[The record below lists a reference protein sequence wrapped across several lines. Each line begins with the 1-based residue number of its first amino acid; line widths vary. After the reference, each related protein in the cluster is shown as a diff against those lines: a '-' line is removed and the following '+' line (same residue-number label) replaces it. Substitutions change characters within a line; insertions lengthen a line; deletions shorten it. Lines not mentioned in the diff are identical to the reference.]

1 MYDPNWELNSHEAM
15 TMLYGREWSGDLKT
29 KLYCNQSTP
38 KSFSSSNLSMLLDL
52 RSSEDFSIVHISGA
66 KSMPLDSLTPATVSP
81 FDDVKVLDMQ
91 WRDLKHKLSGPEFL
105 EMDIVSRPVIMVCY
119 HGETARLACSI
130 MRAQS
135 IEAYSIKGG
144 ISAVIDSASGL

>member
-15 TMLYGREWSGDLKT
+15 MMLYGREWSGDMKS

-38 KSFSSSNLSMLLDL
+38 KSFSSSILSMLLHL

-66 KSMPLDSLTPATVSP
+66 RSMPIASLTPATVSP
-81 FDDVKVLDMQ
+81 FDDVKVLDMK
-91 WRDLKHKLSGPEFL
+91 WRDLKHTMSGPEFL
-105 EMDIVSRPVIMVCY
+105 GMDIVSSPLIVVCY

-130 MRAQS
+130 
-135 IEAYSIKGG
+135 
-144 ISAVIDSASGL
+144 